1 MNIEELF
8 GKDYHEFC
16 EIDPFNP
23 QNEVKGYISRKATE
37 YYGALIITHI
47 NGVVVKEQLI
57 MGTPKMHYPFTTS
70 QTGERKYNFPIANKI
85 EIFEKLDG
93 TNILVYS
100 YTDGNN
106 TFYTCKTRLLPFV
119 NAGSKWGNFFA
130 MWEEVASDTFN
141 YICDLIAEIGCN
153 LSFELYGARNPH
165 LVIYDVPLAY
175 ALLFG
180 VTNTGNIISPSKIKC
195 KLPKANLM
203 AEVDKDYSN
212 VYIGIQKQ
220 LEKGLRKLDNE
231 TYAGI
236 EGTVWYL
243 ETIERRTIQY
253 KCKPE
258 TIEII
263 HFSQGKG
270 ISKNSILATC
280 WNALEN
286 TDKLTVDFIKQL
298 LLEEFESPKVEAN
311 HYLIE
316 SCIKVVQDSLAFRER
331 VLSEYRTIGIDIKLD
346 KVAVMR
352 KMSERFERNE
362 MSKVYTAIINW
373 S

>member
-23 QNEVKGYISRKATE
+23 QNEVRGYISRKATE

-47 NGVVVKEQLI
+47 NGIAVEEQLI
-57 MGTPKMHYPFTTS
+57 MGTPKMHYPFTTT
-70 QTGERKYNFPIANKI
+70 QTGERKYTFPIARKV
-85 EIFEKLDG
+85 EIYEKLDG

-100 YTDGNN
+100 YTDGDDI
-106 TFYTCKTRLLPFV
+106 FYTCKTRLMPFV
-119 NAGSKWGNFFA
+119 NAGSKWGNFYA
-130 MWEEVASDTFN
+130 MWNEVAGEDFD
-141 YICDLIAEIGCN
+141 YICDSMSELGCN

-165 LVIYDVPLAY
+165 LVIYDVPLDY

-180 VTNTGNIISPSKIKC
+180 VTNAGNIIPPSRIGC
-195 KLPKANLM
+195 NLPKVRLISNA
-203 AEVDKDYSN
+203 DKDLATAY
-212 VYIGIQKQ
+212 VKTQKK
-220 LEKGLRKLDNE
+220 LETGLRKLDND
-231 TYAGI
+231 TYRGI
-236 EGTVWYL
+236 EGAVWYL
-243 ETIERRTIQY
+243 QTIEGRTIQF

-258 TIEII
+258 TIEVI

-270 ISKNSILATC
+270 ISRNSILATC

-298 LLEEFESPKVEAN
+298 LLEEFESHKVEAN

-316 SCIKVVQDSLAFRER
+316 SCIKIVEDAIAFRER
-331 VLSEYRTIGIDIKLD
+331 VLSEYRTLGIDIKLD

-352 KMSERFERNE
+352 KMSEKFERNE
-362 MSKVYTAIINW
+362 MSKVYTTITNW

>member
-1 MNIEELF
+1 MDIEEIF
-8 GKDYHEFC
+8 GKDYKEFC
-16 EIDPFNP
+16 EIDPYNP
-23 QNEVKGYISRKATE
+23 QNEVRGYISRRATE
-37 YYGALIITHI
+37 YYGALVITHV
-47 NGVVVKEQLI
+47 NGMLVKEQLI
-57 MGTPKMHYPFTTS
+57 MGTPKMHYPFTTT
-70 QTGERKYNFPIANKI
+70 QIGERKYCFPIANKI

-93 TNILVYS
+93 TNILIYS
-100 YTDGNN
+100 YTDGDNV
-106 TFYTCKTRLLPFV
+106 FYTCKTRLMPFV

-130 MWEEVASDTFN
+130 MWNEVAGDDFEYTCN
-141 YICDLIAEIGCN
+141 LLAAHNCN

-180 VTNTGNIISPSKIKC
+180 VTNAGNIIPPTQIDC
-195 KLPKANLM
+195 RLPKAQLLSV
-203 AEVDKDYSN
+203 VDKNYEDSYLAL
-212 VYIGIQKQ
+212 QKQ
-220 LEKGLRKLDNE
+220 LEGNLRKLGDDA
-231 TYAGI
+231 YAGV
-236 EGTVWYL
+236 EGAVWYL
-243 ETIERRTIQY
+243 QTIDKRTIQY

-298 LLEEFESPKVEAN
+298 LLEEFETPKVEAN

-316 SCIKVVQDSLAFRER
+316 SCIRIVEDALIFRDR
-331 VLSEYRTIGIDIKLD
+331 VLNEYKAIGIDIKLD

-352 KMSERFERNE
+352 KISEKFERNE
-362 MSKVYTAIINW
+362 MSKVYTTIMNW
-373 S
+373 G

>member
-1 MNIEELF
+1 MDIEELF
-8 GKDYHEFC
+8 GKDYREFS

-23 QNEVKGYISRKATE
+23 QNEVTGYISRRATE
-37 YYGALIITHI
+37 YYGALVITHI
-47 NGVVVKEQLI
+47 NGVAVKEQLI
-57 MGTPKMHYPFTTS
+57 MGTPKMHYPFTTT
-70 QTGERKYNFPIANKI
+70 QTGERKYNFPVANKV

-93 TNILVYS
+93 TNILVFS
-100 YTDGNN
+100 YTNGNDI
-106 TFYTCKTRLLPFV
+106 FYTCKTRLMPFV
-119 NAGSKWGNFFA
+119 NAGSRWGNFFA
-130 MWEEVASDTFN
+130 MWEEVIGDN
-141 YICDLIAEIGCN
+141 RDYIHTLMSQFGCN

-180 VTNTGNIISPSKIKC
+180 VTNTGNIISLSRIDC
-195 KLPKANLM
+195 KLPKAKLI
-203 AEVDKDYSN
+203 AKVDKDYSDA
-212 VYIGIQKQ
+212 YINIQKQ
-220 LEKGLRKLDNE
+220 LEGGLRKLGDD
-231 TYAGI
+231 TYVGV
-236 EGTVWYL
+236 EGAVWYL
-243 ETIERRTIQY
+243 QTIDKRTIQY

-286 TDKLTVDFIKQL
+286 TDKLTIDFIKQL
-298 LLEEFESPKVEAN
+298 LLEEFEPPKVEAN

-316 SCIKVVQDSLAFRER
+316 SCIKVVEDALIFRDR
-331 VLSEYRTIGIDIKLD
+331 VLGEYRAIGLDIKLD

-352 KMSERFERNE
+352 KLS
-362 MSKVYTAIINW
+362 
-373 S
+373 

>member
-16 EIDPFNP
+16 ELDPFNP
-23 QNEVKGYISRKATE
+23 QNEVKGHISRRATE
-37 YYGALIITHI
+37 YYGALVITHVNDI
-47 NGVVVKEQLI
+47 AVEEQLV
-57 MGTPKMHYPFTTS
+57 MATPKMHYPFTTS
-70 QTGERKYNFPIANKI
+70 QTGERKYNFPIASKV
-85 EIFEKLDG
+85 EVFEKLDG
-93 TNILVYS
+93 TNILAYS
-100 YTDGNN
+100 YTDGDDI
-106 TFYTCKTRLLPFV
+106 FYTCKTRLLPFV

-130 MWEEVASDTFN
+130 MWNEVAQEDWD
-141 YICDLIAEIGCN
+141 YICDLISMLGCN

-180 VTNTGNIISPSKIKC
+180 VTNAGNIISPSKIEC
-195 KLPKANLM
+195 TLPKAKLI
-203 AEVDKDYSN
+203 AEVDKDYDDAYVS
-212 VYIGIQKQ
+212 IQKQ
-220 LEKGLRKLDNE
+220 LEKGLRKLGDE

-243 ETIERRTIQY
+243 QTIERRTIQY

-270 ISKNSILATC
+270 ISRNSILATC

-286 TDKLTVDFIKQL
+286 TDRLTVDFIKQL
-298 LLEEFESPKVEAN
+298 LLEEFEAPKVEAN

-316 SCIKVVQDSLAFRER
+316 SCIKVVEDALAFRDR
-331 VLSEYRTIGIDIKLD
+331 VLSEYRAVGVDIKLD

-352 KMSERFERNE
+352 KMSEKFERNE
-362 MSKVYTAIINW
+362 MSKVYTAIMNW

>member
-1 MNIEELF
+1 
-8 GKDYHEFC
+8 
-16 EIDPFNP
+16 
-23 QNEVKGYISRKATE
+23 
-37 YYGALIITHI
+37 
-47 NGVVVKEQLI
+47 
-57 MGTPKMHYPFTTS
+57 MGTPKMHYPFTTT
-70 QTGERKYNFPIANKI
+70 QTGERKYNFPVANKV

-100 YTDGNN
+100 YTDGDNI
-106 TFYTCKTRLLPFV
+106 FYTCKTRLLPFV

-130 MWEEVASDTFN
+130 MWKEVAGDDFD
-141 YICDLIAEIGCN
+141 YIYDLIATLGCS

-180 VTNTGNIISPSKIKC
+180 VTNMGNIIPPTEIKC
-195 KLPKANLM
+195 KLPKAKLLTI
-203 AEVDKDYSN
+203 EGKDYGEAYVSL
-212 VYIGIQKQ
+212 QKQ
-220 LEKGLRKLDNE
+220 LEGNLKKLDDNTYLGNE
-231 TYAGI
+231 GA
-236 EGTVWYL
+236 VWYL
-243 ETIERRTIQY
+243 QTVDKRTIQY

-298 LLEEFESPKVEAN
+298 LLEEFEAPKVEAN

-316 SCIKVVQDSLAFRER
+316 SCIKVVEDALIFRDR
-331 VLSEYRTIGIDIKLD
+331 VLNEYKAVGIDIKLD

-352 KMSERFERNE
+352 KMSEKFERNE
-362 MSKVYTAIINW
+362 MSKVYTTIMNW
-373 S
+373 C

>member
-16 EIDPFNP
+16 EIDPFNT
-23 QNEVKGYISRKATE
+23 QNEVGGYISRKATE
-37 YYGALIITHI
+37 YYGALVITHI
-47 NGVVVKEQLI
+47 NGIAVKEQLI
-57 MGTPKMHYPFTTS
+57 MGTPKMHYPFTTA
-70 QTGERKYNFPIANKI
+70 QTGERKYSFPAANKV
-85 EIFEKLDG
+85 EVFEKLDG

-100 YTDGNN
+100 YTNGDDV
-106 TFYTCKTRLLPFV
+106 FYTCKTRLLPFI

-130 MWEEVASDTFN
+130 MWEEVAKDVFD
-141 YICDLIAEIGCN
+141 YICDLMAELGCN

-165 LVIYDVPLAY
+165 LVIYDIPLAY

-180 VTNTGNIISPSKIKC
+180 VTNVGNIISPSKIKC
-195 KLPKANLM
+195 NLPKAKLV

-212 VYIGIQKQ
+212 TYINIQKQ
-220 LEKGLRKLDNE
+220 LESGLCKLDND
-231 TYAGI
+231 TYMGV

-243 ETIERRTIQY
+243 QTIENRTVQY

-258 TIEII
+258 TIEVI

-298 LLEEFESPKVEAN
+298 LLEEFEAPKIEAN

-316 SCIKVVQDSLAFRER
+316 SCIKVVEDALVFRDR
-331 VLSEYRTIGIDIKLD
+331 VLNEYRVIGMDIKLD

-352 KMSERFERNE
+352 KMSGKFDRNE
-362 MSKVYTAIINW
+362 MSKVYTTIMNW
-373 S
+373 G

>member
-1 MNIEELF
+1 MNVEEIF
-8 GKDYHEFC
+8 GKDYREFC
-16 EIDPFNP
+16 ETDPFNL
-23 QNEVKGYISRKATE
+23 QNEVRGYISRKATE

-47 NGVVVKEQLI
+47 NGMSVKEQLI
-57 MGTPKMHYPFTTS
+57 MGTPKMHYPFTTT
-70 QTGERKYNFPIANKI
+70 QIGERRYSFPIANKI

-100 YTDGNN
+100 YTDGENI
-106 TFYTCKTRLLPFV
+106 FYTCKTRLMPFAH
-119 NAGSKWGNFFA
+119 AGSKWGNFFA
-130 MWEEVASDTFN
+130 MWNEVACNDFA
-141 YICDLIAEIGCN
+141 YICDLLTTHNCN

-165 LVIYDVPLAY
+165 LVIYDTPLAY

-180 VTNTGNIISPSKIKC
+180 VTNTGNIIPPTQINC
-195 KLPKANLM
+195 QLPKVQLLSTI
-203 AEVDKDYSN
+203 DKNYEDSYLAL
-212 VYIGIQKQ
+212 QKK
-220 LEKGLRKLDNE
+220 LEGNLRKLDND

-236 EGTVWYL
+236 EGAVWYL
-243 ETIERRTIQY
+243 QTVDKRTIQY

-263 HFSQGKG
+263 HFSQGAG

-286 TDKLTVDFIKQL
+286 VEKLTVDFIKQL
-298 LLEEFESPKVEAN
+298 LTEEFEAVKIEAN

-316 SCIKVVQDSLAFRER
+316 SCINIVEQSLAFRER
-331 VLSEYRTIGIDIKLD
+331 VLTEYKATRLDIHLD

-352 KMSERFERNE
+352 KMSKKFERNE
-362 MSKVYTAIINW
+362 MSKVYTTIMRW